1 MTKRSKQRR
10 GWLRHCTFR
19 IAFAVEPSEVQ
30 RQVVLVFHGAWEG
43 LLHRVFGKLQG
54 AMFSGYTI
62 VRQQMSD
69 MVNGKSVEQL
79 RVTISNPNLLLIS
92 IRSWPRLI
100 TLALNKITPC
110 EVTYCQ
116 TYEAFLNT

>member
-19 IAFAVEPSEVQ
+19 IAFAVEPTEAQ

-43 LLHRVFGKLQG
+43 LLHKVFGRLQG

-69 MVNGKSVEQL
+69 MVNGKCCEQL
-79 RVTISNPNLLLIS
+79 RVTISNPDLLLCS
-92 IRSWPRLI
+92 LSSWPRLI
-100 TLALNKITPC
+100 ALLLKKITAC